1 MGLGSG
7 AVGRCTS
14 RGESVHGSGSGA
26 ESDNACLEKRNRR
39 CDPVFSVV
47 PRMAFLWFVFVFVIA
62 VVVVVDVTDV
72 ALAPVPAPAPAPASV
87 PKTDVFVAVF
97 EFCSK

>member
-39 CDPVFSVV
+39 RDPVFSVV
-47 PRMAFLWFVFVFVIA
+47 PRMAFLWFVFVIAIAIA
-62 VVVVVDVTDV
+62 VVVVVDVPDV
-72 ALAPVPAPAPAPASV
+72 VLVPVPETGAFLWSAL
-87 PKTDVFVAVF
+87 
-97 EFCSK
+97 